1 MKVLVFYNKNFLLDS
16 QYFVIND
23 IEIPSKWV
31 YNKKTIISTM
41 KDI

>member
-1 MKVLVFYNKNFLLDS
+1 MKVLVFYNKNLLLDS

-23 IEIPSKWV
+23 IEIPSEKV
-31 YNKKTIISTM
+31 YNKNNIIFIM